1 VRSCAKFRTPEAR
14 HKDQGV
20 WTLQCTAYVELF
32 LTVLNCPLLNW
43 QDFLLSLHVSSM
55 GQTPAAMVME
65 LGSKEMHENSK

>member
-1 VRSCAKFRTPEAR
+1 
-14 HKDQGV
+14 
-20 WTLQCTAYVELF
+20 
-32 LTVLNCPLLNW
+32 VLNCPLLNW